1 VIFFGIEK
9 LHEIADEIE
18 PFFKQHYTETRS
30 IDDDIEFKPDRDAY
44 LRASL
49 CGHCLVVTARL
60 ESKIIGYALFYIST
74 YPRNFT
80 IIMASNH
87 GFYIDKSHRGK
98 LGSALVEQSECL
110 LGNLGITRIEYINDN
125 ESFGRFMRLRG
136 YECSAKIWRK
146 KNG

>member
-1 VIFFGIEK
+1 MIVFGLEK
-9 LHEIADEIE
+9 LHEIAEEIE
-18 PFFKQHYTETRS
+18 PFFKHHYAETRS
-30 IDDDIEFKPDRDAY
+30 ENDDIEFKPDREAY
-44 LRASL
+44 RKASL
-49 CGHCLVVTARL
+49 CGHCVVVTARL

-98 LGSALVEQSECL
+98 LGSALVEQSERF
-110 LGNLGITRIEYINDN
+110 LGNLGITRIEYINDS
-125 ESFGRFMRLRG
+125 ECFGRFMRRRG